1 MDSLTVTYIILG
13 AAGLAGLG
21 CFAVLI
27 LAPAWTAY
35 GRTWE
40 RFAAAF
46 LSVFVLAA
54 FVGAGLGIGLIV
66 LYYWD
71 QILDLFGIQATIAA
85 PVGRFALLDCQP
97 EWQKHARNP
106 LPSAA
111 QPSSAQALDAL
122 AESVESGAGLPETA
136 RRAGAALD
144 ASVALID
151 SRGAVLAVAAGS
163 PAEERELLSKHEG
176 VTVIDLRV
184 SESVVGQ
191 LRFRARED
199 AARARRTCAW

>member
-27 LAPAWTAY
+27 LAPAWSAY

-54 FVGAGLGIGLIV
+54 FVGAGIGIGLIV

-71 QILDLFGIQATIAA
+71 QILDLVGIQAMI
-85 PVGRFALLDCQP
+85 
-97 EWQKHARNP
+97 E
-106 LPSAA
+106 
-111 QPSSAQALDAL
+111 
-122 AESVESGAGLPETA
+122 
-136 RRAGAALD
+136 
-144 ASVALID
+144 
-151 SRGAVLAVAAGS
+151 VL
-163 PAEERELLSKHEG
+163 
-176 VTVIDLRV
+176 
-184 SESVVGQ
+184 Q
-191 LRFRARED
+191 FR
-199 AARARRTCAW
+199 